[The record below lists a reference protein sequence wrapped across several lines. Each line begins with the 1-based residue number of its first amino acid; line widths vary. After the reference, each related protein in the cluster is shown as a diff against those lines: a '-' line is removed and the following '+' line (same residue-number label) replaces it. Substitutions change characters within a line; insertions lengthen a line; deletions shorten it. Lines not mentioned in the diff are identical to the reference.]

1 MMSPTL
7 ATLDQLAT
15 ILQGRATTTFIE
27 SLSDNDWLRLIGLAN
42 RDRHRLTPALQEA
55 LFISTG
61 TALRQDVQDYLAL
74 VAKAND
80 ERNAAIRSEI
90 LDVVGVLNAVS
101 LEPVLLKGAAALMHP
116 EPALALRM
124 VGDIDLLVPETGE
137 TRALAAL
144 KRAGF
149 IELASSSVPH
159 TIADLSRPGSH
170 AQIDLHRAVLDAPF
184 QDLLSAKHLFEGAR
198 RIARQG
204 VSFRIPSPEGFI
216 LHALLHAQIH
226 NLGYYWRH
234 LHLGA
239 ARDVAVLSESADWDM
254 LRWWTA
260 EHRMQSVVGAT
271 LLAAHRFFG
280 LPWPLAEPPSP
291 TVEHHHQ
298 RTCEVE
304 IAGGWDY
311 DLTRFQRLRELFA
324 ADRISARF
332 GSRGS
337 YLGNVA
343 RLGKRGIERYGT
355 RKLIGRVVRG

>member
-1 MMSPTL
+1 MISPTL

-15 ILQGRATTTFIE
+15 ILQGRANTAFLE

-55 LFISTG
+55 LFKSTAI
-61 TALRQDVQDYLAL
+61 ALRQDVQDYLAL
-74 VAKAND
+74 LVKTND
-80 ERNAAIRSEI
+80 QRNAAIRREI

-116 EPALALRM
+116 ETALAMRM
-124 VGDIDLLVPETGE
+124 VGDIDVLVPETDE
-137 TRALAAL
+137 TRALTAL

-149 IELASSSVPH
+149 VEPAPSSVRH

-184 QDLLSAKHLFEGAR
+184 QDLLSAKHLLEGAR
-198 RIARQG
+198 RISWQG
-204 VSFRIPSPEGFI
+204 VSFRIPSPEDYI

-239 ARDVAVLSESADWDM
+239 ARDVAVLGESADWDL
-254 LRWWTA
+254 LRYWT
-260 EHRMQSVVGAT
+260 EKHRMQSVVGAT
-271 LLAAHRFFG
+271 LLAAHQFFG
-280 LPWPLAEPPSP
+280 LPWPLAVPPSP
-291 TVEHHHQ
+291 TVKHHHQ

-304 IAGGWDY
+304 IAGGWDC
-311 DLTRFQRLRELFA
+311 DLTRLHRLRELFA

-343 RLGKRGIERYGT
+343 RLGKRGVERYGMQN
-355 RKLIGRVVRG
+355 LIARVVRG